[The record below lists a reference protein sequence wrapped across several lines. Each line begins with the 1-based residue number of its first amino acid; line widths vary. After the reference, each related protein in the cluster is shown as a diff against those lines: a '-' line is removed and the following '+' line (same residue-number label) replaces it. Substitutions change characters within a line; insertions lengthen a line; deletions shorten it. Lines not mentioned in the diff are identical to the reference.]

1 MLDTAALEENGHFP
15 DILRQI
21 AFMLLTIKQRLIKV
35 VSAFMTCILKE
46 YLIYSFTCQYYC
58 SVEKNFRV
66 YMYHNL
72 RFCNRIGSND
82 L

>member
-46 YLIYSFTCQYYC
+46 RIFDLFIYL
-58 SVEKNFRV
+58 SVLLQCRKKFSCLHV
-66 YMYHNL
+66 P
-72 RFCNRIGSND
+72 
-82 L
+82 